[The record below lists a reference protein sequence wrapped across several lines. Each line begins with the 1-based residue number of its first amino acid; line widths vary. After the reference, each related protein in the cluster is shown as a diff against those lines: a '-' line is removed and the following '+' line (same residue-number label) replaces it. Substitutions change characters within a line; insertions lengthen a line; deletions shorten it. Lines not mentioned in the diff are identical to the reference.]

1 MLSTRFRHNSLLI
14 LALIMLVCA
23 GIALAESPLPKVEI
37 SLEGAPSGHSD
48 ALLNGLSIVKQQ
60 SSARLSERL
69 INRLHSQAPAEL
81 RVMLEAFGY
90 YHAHID
96 ASLKQQDAL
105 WIAHYVID
113 LGDAVTVEHLSVN
126 ITGAAQADPA
136 FVRLLENFP
145 IRLGDSFSHAD
156 YESAKRDIVRLAAE
170 RGYFDGELT
179 QHVVNVDLEE
189 NSASIYLQYDSGQ
202 RYYFAKPQFAKT
214 VVGEALLE
222 RLTPFAVGDPY
233 EASKVL
239 ALRNSLNNSGYF
251 DVSSVQVLTDE
262 RANGEVDLAIE
273 LEPTAKHRYT
283 AGIGYGTDTGARL
296 GLGWENRYVNQR
308 GHRLSA
314 DARLSQVTNRIG
326 SEYLMPFWSERISA
340 VGFTSELKQQK
351 TDTSES
357 RAVALGSFYT
367 TTRFGWNETG
377 NIRLLNER
385 FKIVDDTT
393 TSTILIPGVTWSRTF
408 ADDTLYSRRGAS
420 LSVSVS
426 GASESVLS
434 DISFAQVIVRGKLI
448 RSLGERGRFITR
460 GTFGMT
466 EVDDFERLPSSLR
479 FFAGGDSSIRGFDF
493 ESLGPTDKNDEVIGG
508 RYLAVGS
515 VEYEHMFLQNWGAA
529 VFTDFG
535 NAYNRWKDPIEY
547 SVGTG
552 LRWRSPVGLIRVD
565 FARGISADNKPF
577 AFHIVIGPDF

>member
-1 MLSTRFRHNSLLI
+1 MLCTHFRHNSLAV
-14 LALIMLVCA
+14 LALVVLFCA
-23 GIALAESPLPKVEI
+23 GMASADTTSPRIEI
-37 SLEGAPSGHSD
+37 SLEGAPSGQTD
-48 ALLNGLSIVKQQ
+48 ALLNGLGIVRQQ
-60 SSARLSERL
+60 YSARLSERL
-69 INRLHSQAPAEL
+69 VNRLHLQAIDEL
-81 RVMLEAFGY
+81 HAMLEVFGY
-90 YHAHID
+90 YHADID
-96 ASLKQQDAL
+96 ASLERQGTL
-105 WIAHYVID
+105 WIAQYAIS
-113 LGDAVTVEHLSVN
+113 LGEAVTVEQLSVN
-126 ITGAAQADPA
+126 VTGSADSDAAFIQ
-136 FVRLLENFP
+136 LLENFP
-145 IRLGDSFSHAD
+145 INPGDNFSHPT
-156 YESAKRDIVRLAAE
+156 YESAKRDILRLAAE

-179 QHVVNVDLEE
+179 RQRVNVDLEK
-189 NSASIYLQYDSGQ
+189 NTASIYLDYDSGQ
-202 RYYFAKPQFAKT
+202 RYYFAKPRFPKT
-214 VVGEALLE
+214 VVGEPLLE
-222 RLTPFAVGDPY
+222 RLTPFAAGDPY
-233 EASKVL
+233 EASQVL

-251 DVSSVQVLTDE
+251 DMSSVQVLTDE

-357 RAVALGSFYT
+357 RAFTLGSFYS
-367 TTRFGWNETG
+367 TTRFGWDETG

-385 FKIVDDTT
+385 FEIADDKT
-393 TSTILIPGVTWSRTF
+393 TSTLLIPGITWSRTW
-408 ADDTLYSRRGAS
+408 ADNTLFSRRGANLS
-420 LSVSVS
+420 LTLS

-434 DISFAQVIVRGKLI
+434 DITFGQMIVRGKLI
-448 RSLGERGRFITR
+448 RGLGERGRFITR
-460 GTFGMT
+460 ATLGVT
-466 EVDDFERLPSSLR
+466 EVNDFDRLPSSLR

-515 VEYEHMFLQNWGAA
+515 IEYEHMFLQNWGAA

-535 NAYNRWKDPIEY
+535 NAFNRWNDTIEY
-547 SVGTG
+547 SLG
-552 LRWRSPVGLIRVD
+552 LGVRWRSPVGLIRVD
-565 FARGISADNKPF
+565 FARGISADNNPF